1 MTLAS
6 AQHDSFKLGKLS
18 ILRHK
23 KLQKYLSTICTQAA
37 LLHQPA
43 RLAESDNYNVE
54 NIFNSIPDSDI
65 GVSN

>member
-23 KLQKYLSTICTQAA
+23 ASEVPLYNMNPKVGCK
-37 LLHQPA
+37 QPGQHGW
-43 RLAESDNYNVE
+43 L
-54 NIFNSIPDSDI
+54 
-65 GVSN
+65 